1 MTIKYYNDNAAS
13 FFAGTVDID
22 MSELHNK
29 FISYLPEGALILDAG
44 CGSGRD
50 SLAFQKLGFAV
61 EAFDASEALV
71 KKASE
76 LTGIEVQL
84 KQFHEVNEINKFDG
98 IWTCASLLHLPRTEL
113 ESSMR
118 LLSNALK
125 PNGVWYLSFKYGTTE
140 REIDG
145 RHFTDM
151 NEYLLQKLVNSI
163 GDLSVIEM
171 WISMDKRPDR
181 DEKWLNAIIG
191 NAISRKFCNPLTC
204 S

>member
-29 FISYLPEGALILDAG
+29 LISYLPEGALILDAG

-50 SLAFQKLGFAV
+50 SLAFQELGFAV
-61 EAFDASEALV
+61 EAFDASEELI
-71 KKASE
+71 KKARE
-76 LTGIEVQL
+76 LSGIEVQL

-125 PNGVWYLSFKYGTTE
+125 PYGVWYLSFKYGTTE

-151 NEYLLQKLVNSI
+151 DECLLQKLVTSI

-181 DEKWLNAIIG
+181 DEKWLNAVL
-191 NAISRKFCNPLTC
+191 RKNY
-204 S
+204 

>member
-13 FFAGTVDID
+13 FFAGTFDID

-29 FISYLPEGALILDAG
+29 FISYLPESALILDAG

-61 EAFDASEALV
+61 EAFDASEGLV
-71 KKASE
+71 QKARE
-76 LTGIEVQL
+76 LTGIEVKL
-84 KQFHEVNEINKFDG
+84 KQFHEVNEINRFDG
-98 IWTCASLLHLPRTEL
+98 IWTCASLLHLQRTEL

-118 LLSNALK
+118 LLSNAVK
-125 PNGVWYLSFKYGTTE
+125 PNGVWYLSFKYGTGE
-140 REIDG
+140 REVDG

-151 NEYLLQKLVNSI
+151 DERLLQQLINSI

-171 WISMDKRPDR
+171 WISMDKRPGR
-181 DEKWLNAIIG
+181 DERWLNVIM
-191 NAISRKFCNPLTC
+191 RK
-204 S
+204 SKSIEVD

>member
-29 FISYLPEGALILDAG
+29 FIIYLPEGALILDAG

-50 SLAFQKLGFAV
+50 SLAFQKYGFAV
-61 EAFDASEALV
+61 EAFDASETLV
-71 KKASE
+71 QKARE
-76 LTGIEVQL
+76 LTGIDVQL
-84 KQFHEVNEINKFDG
+84 KQFHEVNEINRFDG

-145 RHFTDM
+145 RHFTDID
-151 NEYLLQKLVNSI
+151 ESLLQKLVNSV

-181 DEKWLNAIIG
+181 DERWLNAVL
-191 NAISRKFCNPLTC
+191 RKHY
-204 S
+204 